1 MFLKKRFL
9 PLFVTQS
16 LGALNDNLF
25 RAALVTLITYHA
37 VDVSEGSR
45 ELMVSMALGLF
56 MAPYFLFSS
65 LAGRVADTFDKA
77 VLMRCVKGFEF
88 FIAILCAIG
97 FSTQN
102 YFFLMGVLFLMGLQ
116 STLFSPLKYSILPE
130 HLGKNELLKGNGF
143 IEAGTFISILIGTII
158 GGALVSSEAAS
169 STQISVAIA
178 AFALMG
184 LAASFFIP
192 SSKVATK
199 KRPLTFRLFSDNIML
214 VRDTIKMPKI
224 FLAILGISWFWF
236 VGGVFLAQMPS
247 FAKSILHVDQ
257 QTFLV
262 LLMIFS
268 IGIGAGSIACSLL
281 LKNEVSTKYVPISAL
296 LMTGFIIDISY
307 VTDYLYAVK
316 PLFESGVSEFLFSSH
331 GSRVAMDLFFIAFLG
346 GLYVVPLNA
355 YIQSTAE
362 PKKRA
367 QIFAANNIMNAIFIV
382 VSSLI
387 SMVVLAFGFD
397 ISGIFWVLAIMQVGV
412 AIYICRLLPHH
423 LVRGLMMLIFK
434 RLYGFDVTGMENYE
448 KLKGNALIVAN
459 HTSFLDAV
467 MLMTV
472 FPENLTFAAN
482 THTAKK
488 WWIKPFLTL
497 GNVYPIDPTNP
508 MSLKGLVK
516 EIEKGNKVVIFPE
529 GRLTVTGALMKVY
542 QGPGLLADKTKA
554 SFLPVRIKG
563 AQYTPFSRMKGKV
576 KIKMFPKLGID
587 ILPPRKIDI
596 PDEVTGRERREKID
610 DSLYGL
616 MTDLMFES
624 SSIEKS
630 LFLSLMEAKKIHGAK
645 KIVAED
651 VRRTP
656 MAYGELVTKSVAIG
670 QWLKRCSDE
679 SETIGLMLPNMN
691 GSLGVLFG
699 FLYAGR
705 PAAMLNFSTGSQA
718 ILDACQTANIQQVIT
733 SREFLE
739 KAKKLNLLE
748 ELAEQSIK
756 VCFVED
762 IPDFITLRDKMTAI
776 AISVMPMRL
785 LNWLFENKGADQS
798 AVVLFTSGSEGKPKG
813 VMLSHKNIQ
822 ANRHQVASRID
833 FSGNDVVFNALPL
846 FHSFGLIT
854 ATLLPVLSGV
864 KVFFY
869 PSPLHYRYVAELAY
883 DTNATILFGTDTF
896 LAGYGEAA
904 HAYDFYSIRYV
915 FAGAE
920 KLKDATSQ
928 LWMDRFGVRIFE
940 GYGATE
946 TSPVLSLNTPMK
958 CLKGSVGQLL
968 PGIQARLEDVPGI
981 DIGKRLFVKGPNI
994 MKGYL
999 LHEAP
1004 GKLKPLKGGWYDT
1017 GDIVEIDEHDF
1028 IHIQGRAKRFAKIAG
1043 EMISLSAVEVLL
1055 QTMNENEEYAIIAVP
1070 DDRKGEKLVLF
1081 TTATKLT
1088 SVECIAFAK
1097 SQGFSELMVPK
1108 EIVHLEDLPL
1118 LGSGKIDYVALKQ
1131 AALLAA

>member
-1 MFLKKRFL
+1 M
-9 PLFVTQS
+9 
-16 LGALNDNLF
+16 
-25 RAALVTLITYHA
+25 
-37 VDVSEGSR
+37 
-45 ELMVSMALGLF
+45 
-56 MAPYFLFSS
+56 
-65 LAGRVADTFDKA
+65 
-77 VLMRCVKGFEF
+77 
-88 FIAILCAIG
+88 
-97 FSTQN
+97 
-102 YFFLMGVLFLMGLQ
+102 
-116 STLFSPLKYSILPE
+116 
-130 HLGKNELLKGNGF
+130 
-143 IEAGTFISILIGTII
+143 
-158 GGALVSSEAAS
+158 
-169 STQISVAIA
+169 
-178 AFALMG
+178 
-184 LAASFFIP
+184 
-192 SSKVATK
+192 
-199 KRPLTFRLFSDNIML
+199 
-214 VRDTIKMPKI
+214 
-224 FLAILGISWFWF
+224 
-236 VGGVFLAQMPS
+236 
-247 FAKSILHVDQ
+247 
-257 QTFLV
+257 
-262 LLMIFS
+262 
-268 IGIGAGSIACSLL
+268 
-281 LKNEVSTKYVPISAL
+281 
-296 LMTGFIIDISY
+296 
-307 VTDYLYAVK
+307 
-316 PLFESGVSEFLFSSH
+316 
-331 GSRVAMDLFFIAFLG
+331 
-346 GLYVVPLNA
+346 
-355 YIQSTAE
+355 
-362 PKKRA
+362 
-367 QIFAANNIMNAIFIV
+367 
-382 VSSLI
+382 
-387 SMVVLAFGFD
+387 
-397 ISGIFWVLAIMQVGV
+397 
-412 AIYICRLLPHH
+412 
-423 LVRGLMMLIFK
+423 
-434 RLYGFDVTGMENYE
+434 
-448 KLKGNALIVAN
+448 
-459 HTSFLDAV
+459 
-467 MLMTV
+467 
-472 FPENLTFAAN
+472 
-482 THTAKK
+482 
-488 WWIKPFLTL
+488 
-497 GNVYPIDPTNP
+497 
-508 MSLKGLVK
+508 
-516 EIEKGNKVVIFPE
+516 
-529 GRLTVTGALMKVY
+529 
-542 QGPGLLADKTKA
+542 
-554 SFLPVRIKG
+554 
-563 AQYTPFSRMKGKV
+563 
-576 KIKMFPKLGID
+576 
-587 ILPPRKIDI
+587 
-596 PDEVTGRERREKID
+596 
-610 DSLYGL
+610 
-616 MTDLMFES
+616 
-624 SSIEKS
+624 
-630 LFLSLMEAKKIHGAK
+630 
-645 KIVAED
+645 
-651 VRRTP
+651 
-656 MAYGELVTKSVAIG
+656 
-670 QWLKRCSDE
+670 
-679 SETIGLMLPNMN
+679 
-691 GSLGVLFG
+691 
-699 FLYAGR
+699 
-705 PAAMLNFSTGSQA
+705 
-718 ILDACQTANIQQVIT
+718 
-733 SREFLE
+733 
-739 KAKKLNLLE
+739 E